1 MIWLV
6 AYLIMQTWTVTA
18 IMYSMKDFDKP
29 GHLMSALMYSKK
41 VGDKQ
46 ILKVPIIRCNSKQI
60 CANHGQYKN
69 YLH

>member
-1 MIWLV
+1 
-6 AYLIMQTWTVTA
+6 MQTRTVNA
-18 IMYSMKDFDKP
+18 LMYSKKDVDKL

-41 VGDKQ
+41 DGNKQ
-46 ILKVPIIRCNSKQI
+46 ILKVPIIRCNSKQS